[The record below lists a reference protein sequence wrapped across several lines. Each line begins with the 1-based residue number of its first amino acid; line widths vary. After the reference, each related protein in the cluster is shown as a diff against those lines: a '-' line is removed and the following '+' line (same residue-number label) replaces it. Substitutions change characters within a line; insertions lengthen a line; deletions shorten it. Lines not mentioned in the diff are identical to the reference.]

1 MLARKVKGDSLRL
14 VRVLN
19 LRGKSAFINYFKF
32 GSFYRLEIQNCTFQW
47 NYSVLFTPENTGGYR
62 HML

>member
-47 NYSVLFTPENTGGYR
+47 NY
-62 HML
+62 